1 MIVLHKVD
9 IIKFRNYNPHRIS
22 HPVNQI
28 ASKITFRN
36 RTMQNHKD

>member
-9 IIKFRNYNPHRIS
+9 IIKFQNYNPHHIR

-28 ASKITFRN
+28 ASEITFRS
-36 RTMQNHKD
+36 